1 MGNRP
6 GFGEGNM
13 VTKDEYVPRRGDIV
27 WIDLMPQ
34 AGHEPSGRRPA
45 VVLSPE
51 EYNAKVGLAL
61 FCPVTS
67 QVKGYPWEVRIPDGL
82 PVSGVVLADQVKSLD
97 WRSRRAEFLGAL
109 PESAVAEILG
119 KAETLVRAS

>member
-1 MGNRP
+1 
-6 GFGEGNM
+6 M
-13 VTKDEYVPRRGDIV
+13 VTKDEYVPKRGDVV
-27 WIDLMPQ
+27 WISLVPQ
-34 AGHEPSGRRPA
+34 AGHEPSGRRLA

-51 EYNAKVGLAL
+51 AYNARVGLAL

-82 PVSGVVLADQVKSLD
+82 PVSGVVLADQVKNLD
-97 WRSRRAEFLGAL
+97 WRSRRAEFLCAL

-119 KAETLVRAS
+119 KLGVLLRDDRLTIINQ